1 MTLIKAVLGS
11 MAAEAQEAGEMEAHT
26 AASSFA
32 NSCLPRLAV
41 GLQRGNAL
49 AIIHRCRRDRVA
61 MGRSSGGRRPR
72 CHDDSY

>member
-1 MTLIKAVLGS
+1 MTLIKAVLRGS
-11 MAAEAQEAGEMEAHT
+11 MAAEAQEAGEMEDT

-32 NSCLPRLAV
+32 NSWMPRLAV

-49 AIIHRCRRDRVA
+49 ANIHRCRRDRVA